1 MYYYRFNGDADE
13 LRHLCEELRKGYA
26 RDGYLFL
33 YYTTITSIYNIE
45 TKWKR
50 MSTIEVIIDILNK
63 KKKVFEYNPTQG
75 PTWVLKPQEEEE

>member
-1 MYYYRFNGDADE
+1 MYYYRFNGNAVE

-33 YYTTITSIYNIE
+33 YDYYTSNALIE